1 MKTTDL
7 KENRKAIIMKK
18 ESKKSAKKEQY
29 KTRRIKFETGWLIM
43 TYKVTE

>member
-1 MKTTDL
+1 
-7 KENRKAIIMKK
+7 MKK
-18 ESKKSAKKEQY
+18 ESKKSAKKEQSKKSAKKEQF